1 MQTLVSI
8 SNASFSKEQNDIHIC
23 TEQFNIKGDK
33 LNVSTLCKRLE
44 MLNEK
49 LGDPFQLLQEY
60 FNLQGDLTIRKM
72 GIWDHLLGDNS
83 NQKEQKEYVEKGVFV
98 NKI

>member
-1 MQTLVSI
+1 
-8 SNASFSKEQNDIHIC
+8 
-23 TEQFNIKGDK
+23 
-33 LNVSTLCKRLE
+33 
-44 MLNEK
+44 
-49 LGDPFQLLQEY
+49 
-60 FNLQGDLTIRKM
+60 M